1 MDKQN
6 SLTDQIQKLEQELAA
21 LDSKRAEKKRRLDYL
36 RSIAESNYI
45 SKYQA
50 TDKAKVT
57 AIGYEVFE

>member
-50 TDKAKVT
+50 TDKTKVT